1 MKNEKAHIQK
11 LIQKTN
17 VLVKSLQPANQAYF
31 IDLITYM
38 ALSSFLHDEGAVREQ
53 LYQMVLDYADA
64 ENDGV
69 SASEFFGQ
77 DPQAMADELIKNSPR
92 ISMRQVLDISISV
105 GLMMALYRLLSSFA
119 NTSYLSIAPIVYLGD
134 IVLGLT
140 FILLIFGLLSKT
152 VYVERKKWQPWL
164 VSSALIGLGLLGRHL
179 LSSVFGNVLV
189 FLIPHPLDVFVLG
202 LVCTIVIVIVWKD
215 QLLKAMIFPIL
226 AFFLVG
232 LLKRLTEAMQITDTL
247 WTIGLPVTIIVSSL
261 LLFFIY
267 SWKRMRD

>member
-1 MKNEKAHIQK
+1 MK
-11 LIQKTN
+11 QKTCKN
-17 VLVKSLQPANQAYF
+17 VLVKGLQPANQAYF
-31 IDLITYM
+31 DDLITYM
-38 ALSSFLHDEGAVREQ
+38 ALSSVLHDEGAVREQ

-69 SASEFFGQ
+69 SASGFFGQ

-105 GLMMALYRLLSSFA
+105 GLMMALYRLLSFA

-134 IVLGLT
+134 IVLGLI

-152 VYVERKKWQPWL
+152 VCVERKKWQVWL
-164 VSSALIGLGLLGRHL
+164 VSSALIGLGLWGRHL

-202 LVCTIVIVIVWKD
+202 LVCTIVIVILWKD

-247 WTIGLPVTIIVSSL
+247 WTIGLPLIIIVSSL

>member
-69 SASEFFGQ
+69 SASE
-77 DPQAMADELIKNSPR
+77 DELIKNSPR

-152 VYVERKKWQPWL
+152 VYVERKKWQLWL
-164 VSSALIGLGLLGRHL
+164 VSSALIGLGLWGRHL

-215 QLLKAMIFPIL
+215 QLLRAMIFPIL

-232 LLKRLTEAMQITDTL
+232 LLMRLTEAMQITDTL
-247 WTIGLPVTIIVSSL
+247 WTIGLPLIIIVSSL